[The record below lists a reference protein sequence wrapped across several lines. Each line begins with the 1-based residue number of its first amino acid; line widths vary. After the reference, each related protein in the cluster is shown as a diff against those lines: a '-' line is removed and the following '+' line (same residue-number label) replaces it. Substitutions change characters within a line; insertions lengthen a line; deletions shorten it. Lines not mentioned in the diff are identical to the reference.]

1 MKNVTIKDIAKEAG
15 VSLATVSRVI
25 NNNQTVA
32 QELRDKVLAAI
43 EKNGYYPNLVARG
56 LKKDSTQTIAILIA
70 DSSSNEYFAQIIKSL
85 ENVIRMDNYTL
96 FVCNS
101 LNEKDTEQN
110 YLNLLAEKKV
120 DGIIVN
126 TSGFNNE
133 LIAKLSNNIPMV
145 LLHRRINLPN
155 FKGDFIDADFGSSC
169 YELTMNLIENGHRK
183 IGLISG
189 PLFLS
194 SAYDRFVS
202 FKRAMK
208 TIDVDIS
215 TEYEYYY
222 EGPFTAESG
231 YAGAEKL
238 LNMENPPTA
247 LLIMHCDTTIGAL
260 RYFRTHNISVPEDI
274 SFASPCNISLADLMY
289 VQPNFAMP
297 DTWALGKRAGEMI
310 MERIKCN
317 NEMVNREVC
326 YIPTVIYGNSVKN
339 ISLSAEETK

>member
-1 MKNVTIKDIAKEAG
+1 MKNVTIKDIAREAG
-15 VSLATVSRVI
+15 VSVATVSRVV
-25 NNNQTVA
+25 NNNDTVA
-32 QELRDKVLAAI
+32 LDLRQRVLHAI

-70 DSSSNEYFAQIIKSL
+70 DSSSSEYFSHIIKSI
-85 ENVIRMDNYTL
+85 ENVICMDNYTL

-101 LNEKDTEQN
+101 LNEKDTELN
-110 YLNLLAEKKV
+110 YLNLLAEKQV

-126 TSGFNNE
+126 VSGFNNE
-133 LIAKLSNNIPMV
+133 FIAKLSNNIPMV
-145 LLHRRINLPN
+145 LLHRRISLPN
-155 FKGDFIDADFGSSC
+155 FKGDFIDADFGGSC

-194 SAYDRFVS
+194 SAYDRYVN

-208 TIDVDIS
+208 SIDVEVS
-215 TEYEYYY
+215 SEYKYFY
-222 EGPFTAESG
+222 EGPFTTESG
-231 YAGAEKL
+231 YAACERFL
-238 LNMENPPTA
+238 TMEDPPTA

-260 RYFRTHNISVPEDI
+260 RYFRSHQIRVPEDI
-274 SFASPCNISLADLMY
+274 SFASPCNISLSDLLY
-289 VQPNFAMP
+289 VQPNYAMP

-310 MERIKCN
+310 MDRIKCN
-317 NEMVNREVC
+317 NEMINREVC

-339 ISLSAEETK
+339 IHL